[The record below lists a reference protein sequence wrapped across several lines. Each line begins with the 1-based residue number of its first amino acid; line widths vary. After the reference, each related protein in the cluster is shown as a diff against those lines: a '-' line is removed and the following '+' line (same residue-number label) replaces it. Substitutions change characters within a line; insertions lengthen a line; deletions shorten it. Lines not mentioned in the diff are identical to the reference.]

1 MRRLSIRG
9 VLVFVVIASSGAA
22 CSSDTTT
29 TPTTPT
35 TPTTITETF
44 SGTLTLNGAVT
55 FPFVATTAG
64 SANATI
70 KALEPTAT
78 ITATA
83 GGTGA
88 FAVGETVYQGPSL
101 AEATASAI
109 VYGWTPGLGA
119 LSLNSLV
126 GTFAPDTAIVGE
138 TSGARWV
145 GGSPSATVIGIALG
159 TWSGT
164 TCSIVLAN
172 DLSGIGSSVTG
183 AVQGAGS
190 LCARVYD
197 VGRLVET
204 AKFTIEAAHF

>member
-1 MRRLSIRG
+1 MRRLSLRR
-9 VLVFVVIASSGAA
+9 VLVVAVAVASGSA
-22 CSSDTTT
+22 CSSESTG
-29 TPTTPT
+29 TPTTPS
-35 TPTTITETF
+35 TPTAITETF

-55 FPFVATTAG
+55 FPFVANQAG

-70 KALEPTAT
+70 RALEPHST
-78 ITATA
+78 ITTSQNGA
-83 GGTGA
+83 GS
-88 FAVGETVYQGPSL
+88 FLVGETVFQGPSL
-101 AEATASAI
+101 AEATATGI
-109 VYGWTPGLGA
+109 VYGWNGTTGA

-126 GTFAPDTAIVGE
+126 GVFAPDTAITGA
-138 TSGARWV
+138 TSGARRT
-145 GGSPSATVIGIALG
+145 GGSPAATVIGIALG

-172 DLSGIGSSVTG
+172 DVSGIGSSVTG

-197 VGRLVET
+197 VGKLHEA